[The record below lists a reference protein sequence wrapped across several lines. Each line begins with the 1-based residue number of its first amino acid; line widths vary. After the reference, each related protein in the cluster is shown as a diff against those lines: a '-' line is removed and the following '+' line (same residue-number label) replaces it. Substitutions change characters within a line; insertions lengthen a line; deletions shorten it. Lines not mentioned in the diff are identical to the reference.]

1 MTKDFV
7 SCFLFDRNRLKR
19 LIPFS
24 FSFSCIHSECKNP
37 TFNAPFMTLEL
48 AINKGISIWCFFS
61 YPMQLKS
68 FVHNNDKNKKIQL
81 SVSVLW
87 WLIFIA
93 RFYVSQ
99 HFRALA
105 LKLCFSR
112 MFCIPL
118 TSKFSESIRRK
129 WGALAQFWLPNRF
142 EHVEENLINS
152 SGKQTI

>member
-1 MTKDFV
+1 
-7 SCFLFDRNRLKR
+7 
-19 LIPFS
+19 
-24 FSFSCIHSECKNP
+24 
-37 TFNAPFMTLEL
+37 
-48 AINKGISIWCFFS
+48 
-61 YPMQLKS
+61 
-68 FVHNNDKNKKIQL
+68 L